1 RSRHRGSG
9 CRSPRGPTHN
19 SACLTALLL
28 PLLLERSLPSF
39 KKRLPIPLVTK
50 RRLSVDHVQVIVPGR
65 KSFIHELSG
74 DLLPLLIGKSRESKL
89 LTLGIRLAPYLLKHP
104 VQLLLRFELF
114 QFRETLLQHRVY
126 SKPHWQGLEG
136 GRRLLCS
143 RTLRHP
149 PLCQRSCPG
158 GVGGLP
164 HQRPL
169 QGLLQRLIE
178 VRVRSEESFNL
189 KQRLKPLLKLSNLP
203 LPLAQALGFSG
214 VVVHAE
220 VPLTPLPDLVD
231 SDLFTIDLPKIRKRR
246 LLRFLRSLFR
256 RAVLRL
262 LLSVS
267 LLLRVLV
274 FSFFLRV
281 VVFQAESDP
290 QVPLKALVDFTTEFL
305 LVDVVRHV
313 DPPNHSR
320 CWVILKR
327 RNPGSS
333 QIGTPEFP
341 HRTPAS
347 GSWYLV

>member
-1 RSRHRGSG
+1 LCLRLA
-9 CRSPRGPTHN
+9 SPTDF
-19 SACLTALLL
+19 STL
-28 PLLLERSLPSF
+28 SLHDA
-39 KKRLPIPLVTK
+39 LPI
-50 RRLSVDHVQVIVPGR
+50 
-65 KSFIHELSG
+65 F
-74 DLLPLLIGKSRESKL
+74 
-89 LTLGIRLAPYLLKHP
+89 
-104 VQLLLRFELF
+104 
-114 QFRETLLQHRVY
+114 
-126 SKPHWQGLEG
+126 
-136 GRRLLCS
+136 
-143 RTLRHP
+143 
-149 PLCQRSCPG
+149 
-158 GVGGLP
+158 
-164 HQRPL
+164 
-169 QGLLQRLIE
+169 
-178 VRVRSEESFNL
+178 
-189 KQRLKPLLKLSNLP
+189 
-203 LPLAQALGFSG
+203 
-214 VVVHAE
+214 HAE
-220 VPLTPLPDLVD
+220 VSLTPLPDLVD
-231 SDLFTIDLPKIRKRR
+231 SDLLTVDLPIIRKRR

-267 LLLRVLV
+267 LLLHVLI

-305 LVDVVRHV
+305 LVDVVRQA